1 MADRDITFGVPAE
14 LFGAAAS
21 RLCACGVEDPDELVE
36 IALRASAIDALET
49 MGGSGPVPTAL
60 SDVRAARL
68 LEVCKIRKQIL
79 DDEVVGVLFRVMP
92 STAGAITRRMQ
103 ATYESALDASLT
115 AHMLAEAK
123 LTCPEKAKDADP
135 KHKIVFATSAA
146 YGHAVKKIRAEG
158 LLREVTRDSA
168 KRSLEFDQEV
178 EVPDGD
184 KKKKK
189 VKFAETILGI
199 S

>member
-1 MADRDITFGVPAE
+1 MADRDVTFRVPAD
-14 LFGAAAS
+14 LFVASAS
-21 RLCACGVEDPDELVE
+21 RLRACGVEDPDALVE
-36 IALRASAIDALET
+36 IALRASAIDTLET

-79 DDEVVGVLFRVMP
+79 ADEVVGVLFRVMP
-92 STAGAITRRMQ
+92 STAGGITRRMQ

-115 AHMLAEAK
+115 AHMVAAAK
-123 LTCPEKAKDADP
+123 LSTPKKEQKEAV

-146 YGHAVKKIRAEG
+146 YGHAVKMIAAAG

-168 KRSLEFDQEV
+168 KRTLEFSQEV
-178 EVPDGD
+178 EVPDGT
-184 KKKKK
+184 KKK
-189 VKFAETILGI
+189 VKIAATILGI